1 MATKYSVNPQ
11 TFINTHLST
20 TRNMVITGALAVTV
34 SGLAI
39 KNFSE
44 GKIMSKLGL
53 IISFSLI
60 LLSCYFG
67 ISSSYQLDIVLNTF
81 EKDRNLP
88 QIYRRL
94 LPEWRKLG
102 QMTMYY
108 ASFIFII
115 GIILL
120 TSKIFAD

>member
-44 GKIMSKLGL
+44 TKIMSKLGL

-88 QIYRRL
+88 QIYRQL

-120 TSKIFAD
+120 TSKVFAD

>member
-44 GKIMSKLGL
+44 SKIMSKLGL

-67 ISSSYQLDIVLNTF
+67 VSSSYQLDIVLNTF

-88 QIYRRL
+88 QIYRKL

-108 ASFIFII
+108 ASFIFVI

-120 TSKIFAD
+120 TSKVFAD

>member
-1 MATKYSVNPQ
+1 MAIKYSINPQ
-11 TFINTHLST
+11 TFVNTHLST

-39 KNFSE
+39 KNFTE
-44 GKIMSKLGL
+44 HKLMSKLGL
-53 IISFSLI
+53 ITSFSLI

-67 ISSSYQLDIVLNTF
+67 ISSSYQLDIVLNKF
-81 EKDRNLP
+81 EADKNLP
-88 QIYRRL
+88 QIYREL
-94 LPEWRKLG
+94 IPEWRKLG

-108 ASFIFII
+108 ACFIFVI

-120 TSKIFAD
+120 TSKVFAD

>member
-1 MATKYSVNPQ
+1 MATKYSINPQ
-11 TFINTHLST
+11 TFVNTHLST

-34 SGLAI
+34 SGLAL
-39 KNFSE
+39 KNFTKH
-44 GKIMSKLGL
+44 KIMSKIGL
-53 IISFSLI
+53 TVSFALI

-67 ISSSYQLDIVLNTF
+67 ISSSQQLNIVLNRF

-88 QIYRRL
+88 QIYRDL
-94 LPEWRKLG
+94 LPEWRKLE

-115 GIILL
+115 GVILIS
-120 TSKIFAD
+120 SKVFSD